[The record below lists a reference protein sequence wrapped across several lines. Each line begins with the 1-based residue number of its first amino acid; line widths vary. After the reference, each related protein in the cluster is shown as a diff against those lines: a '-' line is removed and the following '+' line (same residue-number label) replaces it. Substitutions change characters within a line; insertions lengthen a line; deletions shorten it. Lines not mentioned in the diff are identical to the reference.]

1 MFLFSPQ
8 VSSFWQCPGISRPG
22 FRPGLRHSDRHR
34 PGHRV
39 PHVQSGEPLG
49 SVDVDTSSRAG
60 GARRCWAHQR
70 SLHWWVWAVRV
81 GTRTPSGLHPPT
93 GIQTETTVI
102 FISMIINVKILLSK
116 VQWEGQTKTHYAFGH
131 STAAVHWVLLVLA
144 LSIWCFLLKVFKGV
158 FLHLAGSLAVCSGSE
173 RAALRRKSRHRI
185 QQRGNVSTL
194 DRTIVGCRK
203 ALGNFSPFFTNTQW
217 CRNMLE
223 DQVTWEQLKLQQR
236 ETSHSAKLI
245 LSLVIV

>member
-81 GTRTPSGLHPPT
+81 GTRTPSGHPPT

-102 FISMIINVKILLSK
+102 FISMIINIKILLSK

-144 LSIWCFLLKVFKGV
+144 LSIWCWKYLKECFYIW
-158 FLHLAGSLAVCSGSE
+158 LARSQCAT
-173 RAALRRKSRHRI
+173 AQK
-185 QQRGNVSTL
+185 
-194 DRTIVGCRK
+194 
-203 ALGNFSPFFTNTQW
+203 
-217 CRNMLE
+217 
-223 DQVTWEQLKLQQR
+223 EQLCGGKADTGSSRGGMFPLWTEQ
-236 ETSHSAKLI
+236 
-245 LSLVIV
+245 